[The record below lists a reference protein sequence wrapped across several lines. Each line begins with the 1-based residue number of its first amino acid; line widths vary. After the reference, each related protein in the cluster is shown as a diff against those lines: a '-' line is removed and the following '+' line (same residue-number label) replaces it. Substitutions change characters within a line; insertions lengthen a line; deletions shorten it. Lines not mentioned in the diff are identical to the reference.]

1 MKYQIEYWIEA
12 EGFNH
17 EGCYITD
24 EPRGFIKYAK
34 GWYGSKIHFKKI
46 KEVAK

>member
-17 EGCYITD
+17 EGSYITD
-24 EPRGFIKYAK
+24 EPREFIEYAK
-34 GWYGSKIHFKKI
+34 GWYGLKIHFKKI
-46 KEVAK
+46 KELDA